1 MCSTRASTK
10 TVCRVSMVASPE
22 EDRLAEVERAKE
34 AEAEAVPVGG
44 EAEAGWV
51 AGGVEADAPNR
62 YTTHTAVEGETGE
75 TGVEGSAVARAVARA
90 AAETEEA
97 AEAAETRPCRTA
109 NSRPRLWSRTNSQT
123 NSKEALTPSL

>member
-1 MCSTRASTK
+1 
-10 TVCRVSMVASPE
+10 MVASPE

-75 TGVEGSAVARAVARA
+75 TEVEGSAVARAA
-90 AAETEEA
+90 ADTE
-97 AEAAETRPCRTA
+97 EAAETRPCRTA

>member
-1 MCSTRASTK
+1 
-10 TVCRVSMVASPE
+10 MVASPE

-62 YTTHTAVEGETGE
+62 YTTHTAVEGETG
-75 TGVEGSAVARAVARA
+75 VAGSAVARAEG
-90 AAETEEA
+90 ETEETEEAEEA